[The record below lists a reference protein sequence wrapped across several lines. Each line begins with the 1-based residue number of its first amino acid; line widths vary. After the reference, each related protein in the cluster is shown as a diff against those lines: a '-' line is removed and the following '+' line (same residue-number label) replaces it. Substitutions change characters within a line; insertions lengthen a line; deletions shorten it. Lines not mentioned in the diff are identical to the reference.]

1 MIENTKK
8 ILSLFILLIGFA
20 ILARSIMVAGSL
32 SPTAGVVAGLAFMA
46 YGAVRLY
53 YSWGKL

>member
-8 ILSLFILLIGFA
+8 ILNLFILIIGLA
-20 ILARSIMVAGSL
+20 ILVRSIMVTGTL
-32 SPTAGVVAGLAFMA
+32 SPTAGVVAGLAFTA

-53 YSWGKL
+53 YSWGKS